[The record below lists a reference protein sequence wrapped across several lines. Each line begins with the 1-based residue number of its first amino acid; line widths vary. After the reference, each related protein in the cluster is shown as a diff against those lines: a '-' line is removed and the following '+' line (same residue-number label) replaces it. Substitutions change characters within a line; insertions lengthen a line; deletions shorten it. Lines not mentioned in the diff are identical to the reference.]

1 MSISSYTTFTCT
13 FPIGTHIA
21 NSTFFHTRLSED
33 KSMNVIEW
41 EADTGYCE
49 NILRWLNETFG
60 RRIDEV
66 PGLTLDLH
74 YTTDEDEQDGHWEF
88 YIKLKDGKWRYEES
102 ELVFKE
108 KPIDQ
113 SYVDLDA
120 GTPLWVAKR
129 IWRDLEDV
137 TVDDDECIDTPLL
150 ISELGWYPKG
160 TFREDIWHDI
170 EERTGISVAYLMGEA
185 KNPDGSN

>member
-1 MSISSYTTFTCT
+1 MSINSYTTFTCT
-13 FPIGTHIA
+13 FPVGTHIA
-21 NSTFFHTRLSED
+21 NSTLFHTHLSED

-41 EADTGYCE
+41 EADTGHCE

-88 YIKLKDGKWRYEES
+88 YIELEDGKWRYEES

-129 IWRDLEDV
+129 IWNDLEDV
-137 TVDDDECIDTPLL
+137 TVDDDGCIDTPLL

-160 TFREDIWHDI
+160 TEREEIWHDI